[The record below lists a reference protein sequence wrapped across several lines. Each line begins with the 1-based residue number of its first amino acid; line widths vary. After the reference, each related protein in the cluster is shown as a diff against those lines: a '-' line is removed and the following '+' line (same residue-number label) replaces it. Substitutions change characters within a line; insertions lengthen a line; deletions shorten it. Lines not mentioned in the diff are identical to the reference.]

1 MEQTLTPEN
10 GSPVEESGPARLF
23 AGFSFF
29 YALIVTVLLLALKNF
44 FRDEPN
50 SDALLLWLLVPVLGS
65 FGTWMSVR
73 SGFPPL
79 RAWVWLGIVL
89 NLFLCWIAVFSFGL
103 LFLPVPLLMMV
114 AVLSP
119 WEDASRR

>member
-1 MEQTLTPEN
+1 LTPED
-10 GSPVEESGPARLF
+10 GRPVEDGGPARVF

-29 YALIVTVLLLALKNF
+29 YSLVVIVLLLLLKNF
-44 FRDEPN
+44 LRDESN
-50 SDALLLWLLVPVLGS
+50 TDAQLLWLLVPLLGS

-79 RAWVWLGIVL
+79 RGWVWLGIIL
-89 NLFLCWIAVFSFGL
+89 NLFFCWIAVFSFGL

-119 WEDASRR
+119 WDASSRP